1 MIHGM
6 NLCIH
11 EIPGTSKKKE
21 KTDSSNGEKS
31 SLRCPVIE

>member
-1 MIHGM
+1 MIYGM

-21 KTDSSNGEKS
+21 KQIAVMEKNQAWGAQ
-31 SLRCPVIE
+31 